1 MSLVPAALLA
11 TTAAG
16 YAFGSVIYFIL
27 WIAVMVW
34 IYNIA
39 KRKGRHPVGWVI
51 LAFFFFFLAL
61 ILILILPSKRTTERS
76 SRS

>member
-1 MSLVPAALLA
+1 MSLATALLA
-11 TTAAG
+11 TSSIG

-27 WIAVMVW
+27 WVAVMVW

-39 KRKGRHPVGWVI
+39 KRKGRHAVGWVI

>member
-1 MSLVPAALLA
+1 VSLVLA
-11 TTAAG
+11 TSATG

-27 WIAVMVW
+27 WVAVMVW

-61 ILILILPSKRTTERS
+61 ILILILPSKRTTRDTALS
-76 SRS
+76 

>member
-1 MSLVPAALLA
+1 MSLVPALLA
-11 TTAAG
+11 TSATG

-27 WIAVMVW
+27 WVAVMVW

-61 ILILILPSKRTTERS
+61 ILILILPSKRTTRDTALS
-76 SRS
+76 